1 MTNQKRPFTEWD
13 VEVAKRSAC
22 AVISYQAG
30 MSSESLWEQYDD
42 QNEDIGTY
50 GLSVAK
56 ESERI
61 CPRNRNKKNAVNVDS
76 LEQETRQLEMQ
87 YGERL

>member
-30 MSSESLWEQYDD
+30 MSFESLWEQYDD
-42 QNEDIGTY
+42 QNEEIGTY

-56 ESERI
+56 DVRENL
-61 CPRNRNKKNAVNVDS
+61 PVKPK
-76 LEQETRQLEMQ
+76 
-87 YGERL
+87 